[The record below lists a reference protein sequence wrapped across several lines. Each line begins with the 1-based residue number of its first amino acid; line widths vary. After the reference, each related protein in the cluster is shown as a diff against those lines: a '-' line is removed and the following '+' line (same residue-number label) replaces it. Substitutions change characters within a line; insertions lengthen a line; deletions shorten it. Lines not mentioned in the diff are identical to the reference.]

1 MNTIEINQMRKYMNL
16 LEEIKENVIRGH
28 IDSNAKYPADFLGNP
43 GVKDLVQKA
52 IDQNIPAS
60 KILNESLIAGMEAV
74 GKKFSDGEYFVPDML
89 LSAQAMKSGMQILEP
104 LLKGEDSKK
113 IGTIILGTVKGDMHD
128 IGKNL
133 VRMMLEGGGFEVID
147 LGINTPPEKFIGA
160 AKKYPDAVI
169 GMSALLT
176 TTMENMRVSIEA
188 LRDCGLN
195 NKVIIGG
202 AATSQKFADEIH
214 ADGFTRDAAQSV
226 QLVKRL
232 IGKAT

>member
-1 MNTIEINQMRKYMNL
+1 MNL
-16 LEEIKENVIRGH
+16 IDEIKENVVRGH
-28 IDSNAKYPADFLGNP
+28 IDSNSKYPPDLAGKP
-43 GVKDLVQKA
+43 GVIELVQKA
-52 IDQNIPAS
+52 IDENLPAS
-60 KILNESLIAGMEAV
+60 KILNESLIAGMGLV

-89 LSAQAMKSGMQILEP
+89 LSAQAMKYGMKILEP
-104 LLKGEDSKK
+104 LLKGDESKK
-113 IGTIILGTVKGDMHD
+113 IGTVILGTVKGDMHD

-133 VRMMLEGGGFEVID
+133 VRMMLEGGGFAVID
-147 LGINTPPEKFIGA
+147 LGINTGPERFIES

-188 LRDCGLN
+188 LRANGLN

-202 AATSQKFADEIH
+202 AAASQKFADEIH

-232 IGKAT
+232 IGLAA

>member
-1 MNTIEINQMRKYMNL
+1 MSIID
-16 LEEIKENVIRGH
+16 EIKENVIRGH
-28 IDSNAKYPADFLGNP
+28 IDINSKYPPELLGKP

-52 IDQNIPAS
+52 IDENLPAF
-60 KILNESLIAGMEAV
+60 KILNESLIAGMEVV

-89 LSAQAMKSGMQILEP
+89 LSAQAMKSGMQIIEP
-104 LLKGEDSKK
+104 LLKGDESKK
-113 IGTIILGTVKGDMHD
+113 IGTVILGTVKGDMHD

-147 LGINTPPEKFIGA
+147 LGINTPPEKFIES
-160 AKKYPDAVI
+160 AKKYPNAVI

-188 LRDCGLN
+188 LKAQGLN

-202 AATSQKFADEIH
+202 AAASQKFADEIH

-226 QLVKRL
+226 QLVKKL
-232 IGKAT
+232 IGLAA

>member
-1 MNTIEINQMRKYMNL
+1 MNITAD
-16 LEEIKENVIRGH
+16 IKENVIRGH
-28 IDSNAKYPADFLGNP
+28 IDSASKYPPDLAGKP

-52 IDQNIPAS
+52 IDENVPPAR
-60 KILNESLIAGMEAV
+60 ILNESLIAGMKIV

-89 LSAQAMKSGMQILEP
+89 LSAQAMKSGMMILEP
-104 LLKGEDSKK
+104 LLKGEDTKK
-113 IGTIILGTVKGDMHD
+113 VGIVILGTVKGDMHD

-147 LGINTPPEKFIGA
+147 LGINTPPEKFIEN

-188 LRDCGLN
+188 LRANGLM

-202 AATSQKFADEIH
+202 AAASQKFADEIH

-232 IGKAT
+232 IGVAA

>member
-1 MNTIEINQMRKYMNL
+1 MNL
-16 LEEIKENVIRGH
+16 IEEIKENVIRGH
-28 IDSNAKYPADFLGNP
+28 IDLNSKYPPDLAGKP

-52 IDQNIPAS
+52 IDEMIPAS
-60 KILNESLIAGMEAV
+60 KVLNESLITGMEMV

-89 LSAQAMKSGMQILEP
+89 LSAQAMKSGMQIIEP
-104 LLKGEDSKK
+104 LLKSEDSKK
-113 IGTIILGTVKGDMHD
+113 IGTVIIGTVKGDMHD

-147 LGINTPPEKFIGA
+147 LGINTPPEKFIET
-160 AKKYPDAVI
+160 AKKYPNAII

-176 TTMENMRVSIEA
+176 TTMENMRISIEA
-188 LRDCGLN
+188 LRANGLN

-202 AATSQKFADEIH
+202 AAASQRFADEIH

-232 IGKAT
+232 MGLAA

>member
-1 MNTIEINQMRKYMNL
+1 MSIIDA
-16 LEEIKENVIRGH
+16 IKENVIRGH
-28 IDSNAKYPADFLGNP
+28 IDINAKYPPDLREKP

-52 IDQNIPAS
+52 VDEQISVS
-60 KILNESLIAGMEAV
+60 KILKEGLIAGMEIV
-74 GKKFSDGEYFVPDML
+74 GKKFTDGEYFVPDML

-104 LLKGEDSKK
+104 LLKGDDNEKL
-113 IGTIILGTVKGDMHD
+113 GTVIIGTVKGDMHD

-147 LGINTPPEKFIGA
+147 LGINTPPEKFIEK
-160 AKKYPDAVI
+160 AKEYPLAII

-176 TTMENMRVSIEA
+176 TTMENMRTSIKA
-188 LRDCGLN
+188 LRDNGLN

-202 AATSQKFADEIH
+202 AATSQKFADDIK

-226 QLVKRL
+226 QLVKKL
-232 IGKAT
+232 IGIAA

>member
-1 MNTIEINQMRKYMNL
+1 MSLID
-16 LEEIKENVIRGH
+16 EIKENVIRGH
-28 IDSNAKYPADFLGNP
+28 IDINAKYPPDLKESP
-43 GVKDLVQKA
+43 GVRDLVQKA
-52 IDQNIPAS
+52 VDDGLPVS
-60 KILNESLIAGMEAV
+60 SVLKEGLISGMEVV

-113 IGTIILGTVKGDMHD
+113 LGTVIIGTVKGDMHD

-147 LGINTPPEKFIGA
+147 LGINTPPEKFVEKA
-160 AKKYPDAVI
+160 REHPEAVI

-176 TTMENMRVSIEA
+176 TTMENMRISIKA
-188 LRDCGLN
+188 LRDNGLN

-202 AATSQKFADEIH
+202 AAASQRFADEIK

-226 QLVKRL
+226 SLVKRL
-232 IGKAT
+232 MEIAA

>member
-1 MNTIEINQMRKYMNL
+1 MNL
-16 LEEIKENVIRGH
+16 IEEIKENVIRGH
-28 IDSNAKYPADFLGNP
+28 IDSSSKYPPDLAGKP
-43 GVKDLVQKA
+43 GVKDLVQKS
-52 IDQNIPAS
+52 IEEMIPAV
-60 KILNESLIAGMEAV
+60 KILNESLIAGMEIV
-74 GKKFSDGEYFVPDML
+74 GRKFSDGEYFVPDML
-89 LSAQAMKSGMQILEP
+89 LSAQAMKSGMQIIEP

-147 LGINTPPEKFIGA
+147 LGINTPPEKFIEA
-160 AKKYPDAVI
+160 AKKYPEAII

-176 TTMENMRVSIEA
+176 TTMENMRISIEA
-188 LRDCGLN
+188 LRANGLN

-202 AATSQKFADEIH
+202 AAASQKFADEIH

-232 IGKAT
+232 KGLAA

>member
-1 MNTIEINQMRKYMNL
+1 MSLID
-16 LEEIKENVIRGH
+16 EIKENVIRGH
-28 IDSNAKYPADFLGNP
+28 IDINAGYPPDLKETP

-52 IDQNIPAS
+52 VDDGVPVS
-60 KILNESLIAGMEAV
+60 SILKEGLISGMEVV

-89 LSAQAMKSGMQILEP
+89 LSAQAMKSGMHILEP

-113 IGTIILGTVKGDMHD
+113 LGTVIIGTVKGDMHD

-147 LGINTPPEKFIGA
+147 LGINTAPEKFVEK
-160 AKKYPDAVI
+160 AKEHPDAVV

-176 TTMENMRVSIEA
+176 TTMENMRISIKA
-188 LRDCGLN
+188 LRDNGLN

-202 AATSQKFADEIH
+202 AATSQKFADEIK

-226 QLVKRL
+226 SLVKRL
-232 IGKAT
+232 MGIAA